1 MSIPQT
7 EIEKKIVGVFG
18 NPNLEGATFMGY
30 PITKMTNR
38 ELQMAL
44 VASYSDYCE
53 KKYYETLTSNID
65 RLR

>member
-1 MSIPQT
+1 MRIPQT
-7 EIEKKIVGVFG
+7 EIEEKIVMVFG

-30 PITKMTNR
+30 PITEMTNR

-44 VASYSDYCE
+44 VSSYSDYWE
-53 KKYYETLTSNID
+53 KKYYETLTNNIN